1 MKRTRSQLASDTGGD
16 SDVEPTSGD
25 AQGSSALHRT
35 ASTSKRKV
43 PATKDVSEPLFSN
56 ITQLVRPSWPANDE
70 ITPEMSLRK
79 IKELESG
86 NDEEKL
92 MAVFARHVIK
102 PGRNKRGGCWV
113 SKRSLKKAFP
123 EHFNQQGFVSDSTW
137 KSSKRAS
144 DFGLPTLFFR
154 GIDEQRALLSP
165 HEFVK
170 DMIRDLGYMPAT
182 EPLTS
187 DEHQWLRQRD
197 PWDDQDSSVNTE
209 QRRTYATPGLISQGI
224 QDETDL
230 DAGEDGG
237 NIARLSEQLQSVPSV
252 GSQSRS
258 HTEPPVVPEVKPSR
272 IKLEAMISVLSE
284 HETPPHGVVQSTPST
299 TDPEA
304 SQTHTTMQQDNNQ
317 GQKEQP
323 DNASKTAESAEP
335 PVAKN
340 DMRAIR
346 TILIPMICDILK
358 DFPTAP
364 DDESFL
370 PLLRQLVKAT
380 VANLPRA
387 MEEKHLDL
395 ATHVIVHCTS
405 SPSTDQVEA
414 ANIVRPVLRI
424 LSKHRQRMTADTH
437 SQLQRELSNAAKA
450 NDLEKLRAKHAQ
462 LLLLEARYEE
472 GQDEQ

>member
-1 MKRTRSQLASDTGGD
+1 MKRTRSQVASDSGVD
-16 SDVEPTSGD
+16 SDLDPTSGA
-25 AQGSSALHRT
+25 AQGSSSLHRT
-35 ASTSKRKV
+35 ASTSKRKA
-43 PATKDVSEPLFSN
+43 PAANDVSEPLHS
-56 ITQLVRPSWPANDE
+56 ITQVVRPSWPANDE
-70 ITPEMSLRK
+70 LTPEMSLRK

-92 MAVFARHVIK
+92 MAAFARHVIK
-102 PGRNKRGGCWV
+102 PGRYNRAGCWV
-113 SKRSLKKAFP
+113 SRRSLRKGFP
-123 EHFNQQGFVSDSTW
+123 EHFNQQGFVADSTW

-144 DFGLPTLFFR
+144 DFGLPSLFFR
-154 GIDEQRALLSP
+154 GIDEQRALLGP
-165 HEFVK
+165 HESVK
-170 DMIRDLGYMPAT
+170 DMITDLGYTPAT

-197 PWDDQDSSVNTE
+197 PYEDQDSSINPE
-209 QRRTYATPGLISQGI
+209 QPRTYATPGSISQGN
-224 QDETDL
+224 QGETDL
-230 DAGEDGG
+230 DAGEDEG
-237 NIARLSEQLQSVPSV
+237 NIARLSEQHQSMPSV
-252 GSQSRS
+252 ESQSRS
-258 HTEPPVVPEVKPSR
+258 HTESHVVPEVKPSR
-272 IKLEAMISVLSE
+272 IKLEAMTSLLSK
-284 HETPPHGVVQSTPST
+284 HETPSYGLVQTTPST
-299 TDPEA
+299 TDPEG
-304 SQTHTTMQQDNNQ
+304 SHTYTAVQEHISQ

-340 DMRAIR
+340 DMRAVR
-346 TILIPMICDILK
+346 TILIPMLCDILK

-380 VANLPRA
+380 VANLPQA

-405 SPSTDQVEA
+405 SSSTDQVEA
-414 ANIVRPVLRI
+414 ANLVRPVLKI

-437 SQLQRELSNAAKA
+437 SQLQRELNNAAKA

-462 LLLLEARYEE
+462 LLLLEARHEE
-472 GQDEQ
+472 SQNEQ